1 MKRKITAIAMIL
13 ISVISIVLV
22 LTKTPISD
30 IENFY
35 DEQSK
40 YLDYYI
46 FSYKVTKSR
55 EILNHI
61 IDRYSSKGDNYD
73 KLKPIFDDVFEIR
86 DEFSQDTLVV
96 NAFTFTDYDYISFL
110 LSNGKLDEADKYCD
124 GCFSKGEYEMI
135 HGLLHTTWLF
145 STNDDVKNFA
155 FEKLKAL
162 VESDMYQSSIEGK
175 LETANMLETGKLSAW
190 TEYAHLLFRKGEYS
204 SLLSEVEK
212 MANNKENGYFL
223 IFSTLD
229 FIEESDDE
237 NKNELTEKAIDIL
250 VSSDCAS
257 DEEIQ
262 RIKEYFKI
270 EQK

>member
-22 LTKTPISD
+22 LTKTPILD
-30 IENFY
+30 IENY
-35 DEQSK
+35 DDMQNK
-40 YLDYYI
+40 YLDYYV
-46 FSYKVTKSR
+46 FSYKITKSR
-55 EILNHI
+55 EILSHI
-61 IDRYSSKGDNYD
+61 ICVYSSKGDNYD
-73 KLKPIFDDVFEIR
+73 KLKPLFDDVFEGR
-86 DEFSQDTLVV
+86 DEFPQDTNLV
-96 NAFTFTDYDYISFL
+96 NAFTFTDEFYISFL
-110 LSNGKLDEADKYCD
+110 LSNGKLDEAGKYCD
-124 GCFSKGEYEMI
+124 GCFSKGEYAKI
-135 HGLLHTTWLF
+135 HGFLHSRWFF

-155 FEKLKAL
+155 FEKMKAL

-190 TEYAHLLFRKGEYS
+190 AEYADLLFRKGEYS

-212 MANNKENGYFL
+212 MANNKGNGYHL
-223 IFSTLD
+223 IFNTLG
-229 FIEESDDE
+229 FIEDSDDE

-262 RIKEYFKI
+262 RIKEYFEI

>member
-22 LTKTPISD
+22 LTKTPILD

-86 DEFSQDTLVV
+86 DEYPQNTIEI
-96 NAFTFTDYDYISFL
+96 NAFTFANYDYICFL
-110 LSNGKLDEADKYCD
+110 LSNGKLDEAGKYCD
-124 GCFSKGEYEMI
+124 ECFSKGEYAKI
-135 HGLLHTTWLF
+135 HGLLHSTYIF
-145 STNDDVKNFA
+145 SQNDDVKNFA
-155 FEKLKAL
+155 FKKLKAL
-162 VESDMYQSSIEGK
+162 TQSDMYQSSIK
-175 LETANMLETGKLSAW
+175 SKIETANMLETGKLSAW
-190 TEYAHLLFRKGEYS
+190 VEYADLLLMKGEYS

-223 IFSTLD
+223 IFSTLSLMED
-229 FIEESDDE
+229 SDDE
-237 NKNELTEKAIDIL
+237 NKNEFTEKAIDIL